1 MTDAPTRAE
10 LDEFMRIGPATIH
23 EAQDQKG
30 TMDGG
35 MKPLDS
41 ATRMIG
47 FARTVEVKVGDILP
61 ILKALHEAKAGE
73 VIVVDGK
80 GFAEVALAGELMAH
94 QAKKRGVAGMVIDGA
109 VRDSAEIVKL
119 GFPLFCRHVTM
130 KGPTYKLGGPIGE
143 PVMCGGVRVETGDIV
158 CGDRD
163 GVVVVGRAGWREVL
177 AGARERD
184 AKEARIRAA
193 IGEGKTLLE
202 ALGLP
207 RV

>member
-1 MTDAPTRAE
+1 MMDMPTGAE
-10 LDEFMRIGPATIH
+10 LDEFVRIGPATIH
-23 EAQDQKG
+23 EAQEQKG
-30 TMDGG
+30 TMDCGI
-35 MKPLDS
+35 KPLDPT
-41 ATRMIG
+41 TRMIG
-47 FARTVEVKVGDILP
+47 LARTVEVKAGDILP
-61 ILKALHEAKAGE
+61 ILMALHEAKRGE

-94 QAKKRGVAGMVIDGA
+94 QAKKSDVAGMVIDGA
-109 VRDSAEIVKL
+109 VRDSSEIVKL

-130 KGPTYKLGGPIGE
+130 KGPTYKLGGAIGE
-143 PVMCGGVRVETGDIV
+143 PVMCGGVRVASGDIV
-158 CGDRD
+158 AGDRD
-163 GVVVVGRAGWREVL
+163 GIVVIDKANWRGVL

-184 AKEARIRAA
+184 AKEAKIRAA